1 MKIRE
6 PQAWPA
12 RLGPLNI
19 AVFLTGTALLLVG
32 LSFDWVHLLKIVRFP
47 AGELNNPW
55 VRADLATLRGV
66 CVVIATFFIISST
79 VVWRSPQVIAALSNK
94 IEIFIATA
102 AHSPLFMPLALM
114 TLVLMKSVLQLG
126 LYSLDIPPMAP
137 TISRVH

>member
-1 MKIRE
+1 MQFRE
-6 PQAWPA
+6 PQAWPG

-66 CVVIATFFIISST
+66 CITIAIASDNFLDCPLETPPSSC
-79 VVWRSPQVIAALSNK
+79 
-94 IEIFIATA
+94 
-102 AHSPLFMPLALM
+102 
-114 TLVLMKSVLQLG
+114 SVL
-126 LYSLDIPPMAP
+126 
-137 TISRVH
+137 